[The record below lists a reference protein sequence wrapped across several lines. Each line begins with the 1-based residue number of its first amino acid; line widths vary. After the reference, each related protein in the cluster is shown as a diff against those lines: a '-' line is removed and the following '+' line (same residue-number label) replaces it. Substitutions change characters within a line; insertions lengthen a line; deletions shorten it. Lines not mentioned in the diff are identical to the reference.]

1 MLLADK
7 MGLEGFEYKYLAL
20 GDYIGF
26 GGLCTFI
33 SSMLVRQKVRERYGI
48 PGSAGGDCI
57 ISCCCTAGYASITY
71 SRSGQSSIADDGVGD
86 WLLGGV
92 VADAAV
98 PGCGALPR
106 PRHALLLGG
115 GV

>member
-20 GDYIGF
+20 GDYIGG

-57 ISCCCTAGYASITY
+57 VSCCCTVCSLCQMTK
-71 SRSGQSSIADDGVGD
+71 QVNDN
-86 WLLGGV
+86 
-92 VADAAV
+92 
-98 PGCGALPR
+98 
-106 PRHALLLGG
+106 
-115 GV
+115 